1 MILLAVETATALF
14 LGGLA
19 LIVAVLLRRG
29 MGKPARRRFDS
40 GNSGTPFS
48 SMGTRHE
55 MPQDVLRWEVHM
67 HEVAR
72 DLQGTLDSKIAILN
86 QLVIDADRRIALL
99 GKLEAQGAPRPVK
112 PASAVPGGSAE
123 ESRIVT
129 LGEDEIYRLADAG
142 FGGAAI
148 ADLTQ
153 SPLGDI
159 EMILSLRSTR

>member
-1 MILLAVETATALF
+1 MLLAVETSTALF

-19 LIVAVLLRRG
+19 LIVAVLLRRVL
-29 MGKPARRRFDS
+29 GKPVRRRFDS
-40 GNSGTPFS
+40 AACSAPFS
-48 SMGTRHE
+48 TVSTRHE
-55 MPQDVLRWEVHM
+55 MPQDVSRWEVHM

-99 GKLEAQGAPRPVK
+99 GKLDAQGEPQHAK
-112 PASAVPGGSAE
+112 PASATQGASDQ